1 MANEIDGLHLIV
13 DGLVESPKSV
23 FTQENLKK
31 LLLQLVDDLK
41 MQLIFGPLF
50 HEVEI
55 EEEKLTGDVFQDEGG
70 VSGFCM
76 IGTSHISIHVWPLR
90 KFFHMDVFSCK
101 TFDEKIAMKTIHALL
116 QPKAIAINTIR
127 RSQNNLRPVHD
138 PEPTERKSV
147 RRKNKR
153 SEKALENAQ
162 MDRPK
167 RLISSII

>member
-23 FTQENLKK
+23 FTQENLKR

-55 EEEKLTGDVFQDEGG
+55 EESKLTGDVFQDEGG

-90 KFFHMDVFSCK
+90 QHFSMDVFSCK
-101 TFDEKIAMKTIHALL
+101 QFDSLQARMTIEKFLDPQHATFTEVRRRQGGLVDEIVAA
-116 QPKAIAINTIR
+116 P
-127 RSQNNLRPVHD
+127 RSGTLNAGPVHY
-138 PEPTERKSV
+138 
-147 RRKNKR
+147 
-153 SEKALENAQ
+153 
-162 MDRPK
+162 DRTA
-167 RLISSII
+167 

>member
-23 FTQENLKK
+23 FTQENLKR

-41 MQLIFGPLF
+41 MQLIFGPIF

-55 EEEKLTGDVFQDEGG
+55 EEAKLTGDVFQDEGG

-90 KFFHMDVFSCK
+90 QHFSMDIFSCK
-101 TFDEKIAMKTIHALL
+101 QFDSGKARTTIERHLDPSQATF
-116 QPKAIAINTIR
+116 
-127 RSQNNLRPVHD
+127 
-138 PEPTERKSV
+138 TEV
-147 RRKNKR
+147 RRR
-153 SEKALENAQ
+153 QGGMVDEVSTPLSAVQPRAVSLTA
-162 MDRPK
+162 
-167 RLISSII
+167 